1 MAKAKVIKCKKCG
14 NSFEIGSKE
23 DKETRNKEW
32 PMTAPMPDKEGNIT
46 ITLMA
51 TWKCGN
57 CGKTIRGSAGKTKGE
72 FKGKSKKEKIDDII
86 ESREEFSL
94 PEFAEELGVKQDN
107 LEQILNV
114 MMKKGLAKGK
124 IEDDKFIPS

>member
-14 NSFEIGSKE
+14 NSFEIGSEE

-51 TWKCGN
+51 TWKCGE

-72 FKGKSKKEKIDDII
+72 FKGKSKKEKIDDKIA
-86 ESREEFSL
+86 EHVEFSTQ
-94 PEFAEELGVKQDN
+94 EFADEMGVEKDN
-107 LEQILNV
+107 LEQILSV
-114 MMKKGLAKGK
+114 MIKKGMADGK
-124 IEDDKFIPS
+124 LEDGNYIPN